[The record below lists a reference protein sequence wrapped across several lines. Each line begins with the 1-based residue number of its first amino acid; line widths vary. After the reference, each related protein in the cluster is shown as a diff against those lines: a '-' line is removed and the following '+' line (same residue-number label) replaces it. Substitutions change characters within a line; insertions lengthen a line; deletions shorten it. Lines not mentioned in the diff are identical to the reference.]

1 MTDKHTLDLA
11 RQWAA
16 DVDADRQALSQ
27 DTIDAAADL
36 ISSLP
41 DTIVD
46 GDKLREVLDKWEGR
60 KITSDLYTLYC
71 EVEAL
76 LPAPPAPRTMAEIE
90 WDDEEHY
97 LMEATAAWSDENPST
112 VVMLGKSGKRITVY
126 QSDPNYS
133 GLRELNP
140 GILTPTGKKYRL
152 EPEEND
158 FDPAY
163 TYRDKD
169 EDQWEYIEDG
179 WFTGDTHADR
189 VAKQEIFAGLP
200 IPPAEYGP
208 YTQINKEASD
218 E

>member
-16 DVDADRQALSQ
+16 DVDADRHTLSQ

-90 WDDEEHY
+90 WDDEEHH
-97 LMEATAAWSDENPST
+97 LMEATAAWSDANPST
-112 VVMLGKSGKRITVY
+112 VVMMGKSGKRITVY
-126 QSDPNYS
+126 QSDPHYS

-140 GILTPTGKKYRL
+140 GILAPTGKKYRL
-152 EPEEND
+152 EPEDDHEEHFASCAEMTEGD
-158 FDPAY
+158 APHIL
-163 TYRDKD
+163 
-169 EDQWEYIEDG
+169 E
-179 WFTGDTHADR
+179 GDT
-189 VAKQEIFAGLP
+189 
-200 IPPAEYGP
+200 
-208 YTQINKEASD
+208 D